1 MKIIC
6 CQVPKVNR
14 PLANGTVRLGPIRE
28 ALTCEC
34 PLPSC
39 HLFSCSYTKFF
50 GAIRSSRFGKSFK
63 SPGSYSIVVNAPV
76 DPGTKT
82 VTIPFFNLVSTTA
95 SATAPVT
102 SKMSP
107 SPLVWIESC
116 FVFTVN
122 SKTSYN
128 LTIVIHRCYL
138 FKMRVKSEVNKL
150 ETGLL
155 QAH

>member
-1 MKIIC
+1 MICKIRFLLLLRTSNSMKIIC
-6 CQVPKVNR
+6 CQVPRVNL

-39 HLFSCSYTKFF
+39 HLFSCSYIKSF
-50 GAIRSSRFGKSFK
+50 GAMRSSISGRSFN

-76 DPGTKT
+76 DPGTKI
-82 VTIPFFNLVSTTA
+82 VTIPLLNLVSTTA
-95 SATAPVT
+95 SATALVT
-102 SKMSP
+102 SKISP

-122 SKTSYN
+122 SKTS
-128 LTIVIHRCYL
+128 
-138 FKMRVKSEVNKL
+138 
-150 ETGLL
+150 
-155 QAH
+155 